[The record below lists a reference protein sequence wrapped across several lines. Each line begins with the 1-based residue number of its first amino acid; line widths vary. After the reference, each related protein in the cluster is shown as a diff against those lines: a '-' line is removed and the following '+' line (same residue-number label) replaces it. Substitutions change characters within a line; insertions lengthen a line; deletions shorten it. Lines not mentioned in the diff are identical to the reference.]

1 MMRPRW
7 WALAGLS
14 LVVLMAWAGP
24 AAAQGTASTAAGAV
38 LAAEDLGISLARI
51 QQKLDRLPDGE
62 EARSL
67 LRLNYYVQVYAKAPP
82 LTLFQG
88 VDLHN
93 SPIPYGVPLHREML
107 SVMRPIELY
116 PSAANLTP
124 ILGWAWRGLRP

>member
-1 MMRPRW
+1 MMRLRLV
-7 WALAGLS
+7 ALAVS
-14 LVVLMAWAGP
+14 LVMLMAGASA

-38 LAAEDLGISLARI
+38 LDAEDLGISLARI
-51 QQKLDRLPDGE
+51 QRKLDRLPDGQ

-82 LTLFQG
+82 RTLFQG
-88 VDLHN
+88 FDLHN

-107 SVMRPIELY
+107 SVMRPNALY

>member
-1 MMRPRW
+1 MMHRRW
-7 WALAGLS
+7 WVLAVS
-14 LVVLMAWAGP
+14 LVMLMAGASA

-38 LAAEDLGISLARI
+38 LDAEDLGISLARI
-51 QQKLDRLPDGE
+51 QRKLDRLPDGQ

-82 LTLFQG
+82 RTLFQG
-88 VDLHN
+88 FDLHN

-107 SVMRPIELY
+107 SVMRPNALY
-116 PSAANLTP
+116 SSAANLTS